1 MSLRTYGWGD
11 SLWHCAGVLL
21 TEERLDGLIRVNA
34 VYSVATGGKADSFH
48 SRTAQ
53 LNHVDVEVR
62 IILKNI

>member
-1 MSLRTYGWGD
+1 
-11 SLWHCAGVLL
+11 VLL
-21 TEERLDGLIRVNA
+21 TGERLDGLIRVNA